1 MVSRRLLGRGLGLG
15 SSLDGLDDDGLLD
28 EDGLLGRSDTCG
40 DGDPD
45 GVGHDIPDD
54 RLLVQ
59 LLVVVVDGSGC
70 SEGSAQHA
78 ENGGRAHGFLISL
91 ISGLIFASLSLF
103 TRADKRQLGSS
114 RRTRGWTEGSR
125 DWQHCCRSEA

>member
-59 LLVVVVDGSGC
+59 LLVVVVDGP
-70 SEGSAQHA
+70 AA
-78 ENGGRAHGFLISL
+78 ARAAPSTQRMVDERMV
-91 ISGLIFASLSLF
+91 S
-103 TRADKRQLGSS
+103 
-114 RRTRGWTEGSR
+114 
-125 DWQHCCRSEA
+125 